1 MDPRGSN
8 LTGHK
13 GTYDFSRLAAREQVV
28 VVVINYRLGPFG
40 WFAHPALNGENLTEP
55 ALANFGTLDMIE
67 ALRWTQTNIA
77 QFGGD
82 PANVTVFGRVPVVE
96 MSLACWRHR
105 LPMDCFTERS
115 RSRAMSGA

>member
-1 MDPRGSN
+1 M
-8 LTGHK
+8 
-13 GTYDFSRLAAREQVV
+13 V

-82 PANVTVFGRVPVVE
+82 PTNVTVFGESAGGRNVFSLLASPLADGLFHRAIAQSGHVRSVTLDEAYNGEREVPY
-96 MSLACWRHR
+96 
-105 LPMDCFTERS
+105 
-115 RSRAMSGA
+115 GG